1 MMPFPFSV
9 RFYLHIYSAVTF
21 RRRIKMRRRPAGAV
35 ARKFES
41 GREGRTYY
49 RSYRAC
55 QNAGHIYSF
64 LGEAVERS
72 HFSGLC
78 RNLHIQLLILEPVFL
93 LLPAAAEEEE
103 EEATS
108 Q

>member
-1 MMPFPFSV
+1 
-9 RFYLHIYSAVTF
+9 
-21 RRRIKMRRRPAGAV
+21 MRRRPAGAV

>member
-1 MMPFPFSV
+1 MEE
-9 RFYLHIYSAVTF
+9 
-21 RRRIKMRRRPAGAV
+21 GGG
-35 ARKFES
+35 E
-41 GREGRTYY
+41 REGERQI
-49 RSYRAC
+49 S
-55 QNAGHIYSF
+55 SF

-103 EEATS
+103 EATS